1 MSSILQLVATR
12 PVRKFAAG
20 EVVMQ
25 QGDRTGRM
33 LVLIDG
39 EVEILR
45 DNVQVAKAAT
55 PGGVFGEMSV
65 LMDCPHTATVRALR
79 PSSFAVIDKP
89 LEFLLA
95 TPAASLHVA
104 TLLAQ
109 RLDSLSQ
116 FVSIVK
122 RQY

>member
-79 PSSFAVIDKP
+79 PSSFAVIENP

-95 TPAASLHVA
+95 TPEASLHVA